1 MARLSPSVIGAV
13 AHFISKLWIKSF
25 RVDIRVHPKVIVEN
39 QYIHAFWHD
48 KQFAPIMLLAN
59 SALGKGKHACFV
71 SASYDGE
78 MLAQWLKRLGYKLVR
93 GSSSKKAL
101 SGLVNLINITK
112 EGYSVGITADGPRG
126 PFHKAK
132 TGAAYI
138 AYKSGIGLLPLG
150 VAYSCKWKFNKA
162 WDKYQLP
169 LPFAKAVIYIG
180 EPMHITDISD
190 MDSVVA
196 QVNKAIDHSDAQ
208 ALKILEDS
216 EEGVGFAKLPSR
228 RSDPA

>member
-1 MARLSPSVIGAV
+1 MARISPKLIGAV
-13 AHFISKLWIKSF
+13 GHFMSQCLVKTL
-25 RVDIRVHPKVIVEN
+25 RVDIRVHPSVVVEN

-59 SALGKGKHACFV
+59 SAFGKGKHACFV
-71 SASYDGE
+71 SASNDGE

-93 GSSSKKAL
+93 GSSSRKAL

-126 PFHKAK
+126 PAHKAK

-138 AYKSGIGLLPLG
+138 AYKAGIGLLPIG
-150 VAYSCKWKFNKA
+150 VAYSAKWQFNKA

-169 LPFAKAVIYIG
+169 KPFAKAVIYVG
-180 EPMHITDISD
+180 EPIAITDMSD
-190 MDSVVA
+190 TDSVIANVDKEINA
-196 QVNKAIDHSDAQ
+196 SDLQ
-208 ALKILEDS
+208 ALKILENDS
-216 EEGVGFAKLPSR
+216 ESAKFIKLKQASQN
-228 RSDPA
+228 